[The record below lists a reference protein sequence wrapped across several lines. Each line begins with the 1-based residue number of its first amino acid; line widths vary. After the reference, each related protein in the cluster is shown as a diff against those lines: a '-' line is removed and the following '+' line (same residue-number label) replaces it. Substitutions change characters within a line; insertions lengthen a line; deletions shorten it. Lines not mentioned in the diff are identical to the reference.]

1 MAYAEGTVGLIYAAD
16 GSLLSSRFDRSRAL
30 VTQDAHGRYA
40 EAVRR
45 GNVFVAHNV
54 AAQAVSVALATTYT
68 GLVLANP
75 LGSAKNL
82 EILAAGFALTVAPA
96 AIASLHLIGG
106 NSVST
111 DVVHTTPVTPTNA
124 LVGSVLAPVGKVDS
138 AATIPTPKYL
148 VPLNSGF
155 TAAALPS
162 SPNVWVPIEGLIVV
176 GPGGFVALGALTAV
190 TGFGGIAWEEVQI

>member
-1 MAYAEGTVGLIYAAD
+1 MAYAEGTVGLIYATD

-82 EILAAGFALTVAPA
+82 EVLAAGFALSVAPA

-124 LVGSVLAPVGKVDS
+124 LLGSVAAPVGKVDS
-138 AATIPTPKYL
+138 SATIPTPKYL

-190 TGFGGIAWEEVQI
+190 TGFGALAWEEVTI